1 MILHVRVGEALFV
14 LMVALVAPGRAAQEQ
29 AAANA
34 PVPPPAPAD
43 KIVPVP
49 AGASRPPAP
58 DARLKLSAKL
68 AGQISSSLPAWKP
81 PMAKPAGKPP
91 PFDPEVV
98 QMKPFYV
105 RENRVRLT
113 ETDVL
118 TDTAQLKMAEAK
130 YLSPLYRV
138 TFGPLSQI
146 AAYYF
151 NFLTILHGWHPNE
164 AEAVTLYR
172 QDERLKMLEKLDSL
186 VRLEKIADPKE
197 AKELQ
202 RIRYEAAAASR

>member
-1 MILHVRVGEALFV
+1 MILHARVREALFV

-34 PVPPPAPAD
+34 PAPPPAPAD
-43 KIVPVP
+43 KTSPGP
-49 AGASRPPAP
+49 ASAARPPAP
-58 DARLKLSAKL
+58 GARPKLSAKL
-68 AGQISSSLPAWKP
+68 AGQISSALPVWNP
-81 PMAKPAGKPP
+81 PLAKPAGKPP

-98 QMKPFYV
+98 EMKPFYV
-105 RENRVRLT
+105 RETRIRLT
-113 ETDVL
+113 EADVL
-118 TDTAQLKMAEAK
+118 TDTAKLKMAEAR

-138 TFGPLSQI
+138 TFGPLSQV

-172 QDERLKMLEKLDSL
+172 QDERLKMLGELDSL
-186 VRLEKIADPKE
+186 VRLEKIADAKE
-197 AKELQ
+197 SKELQ
-202 RIRYEAAAASR
+202 RIRYEAAALSR